1 MNPMSKIDKIFSCA
15 TVEEEKIK
23 YLLDA
28 NQESK
33 KGKDKFFKSL
43 GFFMDNPNQFVD
55 AMLNHPKTAHL
66 TGEKNTDWGRKFV
79 FVCEIETPSGKNICI
94 KSVWQIDEGKKT
106 PRLITAYP
114 EKNLNGP
121 TLFCPA

>member
-1 MNPMSKIDKIFSCA
+1 MSEIDKVFSCA
-15 TVEEEKIK
+15 TVEKNKIK

-28 NQESK
+28 NQKRK
-33 KGKDKFFKSL
+33 KGKAEFLKSL
-43 GFFMDNPNQFVD
+43 GFFMNNPKQFID

-66 TGEKNTDWGRKFV
+66 TRERNTDWGQKFV

-94 KSVWQIDEGKKT
+94 KSVWQIDNGEKI

-114 EKNLNGP
+114 S
-121 TLFCPA
+121 